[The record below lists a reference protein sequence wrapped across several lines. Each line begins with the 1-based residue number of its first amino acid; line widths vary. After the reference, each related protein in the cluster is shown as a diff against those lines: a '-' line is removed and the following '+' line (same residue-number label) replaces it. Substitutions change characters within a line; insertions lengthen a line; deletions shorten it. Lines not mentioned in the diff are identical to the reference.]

1 MRSARPALTEVLDDA
16 VEIVPLVALPWLGL
30 LWLTAIPLRF
40 LQAHIIVRFAELG
53 PEASRY
59 GHHLAELATWATLL
73 LVVSLWGRAV
83 FVRAVHLRLRTHEAP
98 GAAALR
104 VTAPSLACY
113 VYAALA
119 IEASCYA
126 TLFTLVSLPVAVMLA
141 GLAAATTPL
150 ITRPSLIAPWR
161 ELLATMRGGLV
172 LMGLLLVFAAAW
184 LLASANLYFAFRL
197 GLWIAGAVPG
207 LDLSRWDALLSFGN
221 FRFVLVLLTGGGLAV
236 EPFWLAALTL
246 YVHKLRARAS
256 GDDLRLWFDRLR
268 SEAP

>member
-1 MRSARPALTEVLDDA
+1 VRPDRLALTEVLDDA

-40 LQAHIIVRFAELG
+40 LQAHVITRLAELG
-53 PEASRY
+53 PEAGRY
-59 GHHLAELATWATLL
+59 GHHLAELATWTTLL
-73 LVVSLWGRAV
+73 FLVSLWGRAV

-98 GAAALR
+98 GAAALH
-104 VTAPSLACY
+104 VAAPSLACY
-113 VYAALA
+113 FYTALA
-119 IEASCYA
+119 IEVGGYA
-126 TLFTLVSLPVAVMLA
+126 ALLTLVSLPVAVMLA

-161 ELLATMRGGLV
+161 ELLAATRGGLV
-172 LMGLLLVFAAAW
+172 LVGLLLVFAAAW
-184 LLASANLYFAFRL
+184 LLASANLYFAFQL

-207 LDLSRWDALLSFGN
+207 LDLSRWEALLRFGN

-236 EPFWLAALTL
+236 EPFWLAAVTL

-268 SEAP
+268 NEAP